1 LCAVYWASKSKPKV
15 KPKPRIS
22 KVKKIQERTCWVVVT
37 DEKMSKNVTQDVF
50 SFMMDAELLVKWMRS
65 WQGCWN
71 QGGGALCAEIGFS
84 RCNIERNV

>member
-1 LCAVYWASKSKPKV
+1 MQSIGQAKANQKV

-50 SFMMDAELLVKWMRS
+50 SSMMDAELLVKWMRS
-65 WQGCWN
+65 WSAAATTTSRIPQNDWDI
-71 QGGGALCAEIGFS
+71 IG
-84 RCNIERNV
+84 

>member
-1 LCAVYWASKSKPKV
+1 MQSIGQAKANQKV

-50 SFMMDAELLVKWMRS
+50 SLMMDAELLVKWMRS
-65 WQGCWN
+65 WQGCRN
-71 QGGGALCAEIGFS
+71 RGAGGVHAPTGNALEI
-84 RCNIERNV
+84 